1 MNCRQALIARR
12 DAASTLDFQVLQ
24 KLSNVIGREIL
35 DFQLV
40 DRLAKTAGG
49 KRQEQTQRIAVALLR
64 VPGEV
69 PLSHEVLQQEA
80 SHPRAEQGC
89 VGHGCPPLSA

>member
-1 MNCRQALIARR
+1 MATLH
-12 DAASTLDFQVLQ
+12 AALDFQVLQ
-24 KLSNVIGREIL
+24 ELSNVIGREIF
-35 DFQLV
+35 DSQLV

-49 KRQEQTQRIAVALLR
+49 KRQEQAERVAVALLR

-69 PLSHEVLQQEA
+69 PLSDEVLQQEA

-89 VGHGCPPLSA
+89 VGHGCPPFTA